1 MEYPHLGSH
10 CSFANCHELDFL
22 PHPCPLCTNTV
33 CSGRIFKAPGM
44 SQDKTLELHLQS
56 RCCDYLYSS
65 PAKGSKVPCC
75 VEGCNDG
82 DPMIGLVQCDACS
95 SLFCLKHR
103 YRTAHHCAADAKALK
118 DKEDRKTAARLKIE
132 EHLGKRPL
140 EKKPTPSTIP
150 RPKRLNPKLELMKM
164 RARAKGD
171 NAVPQESRIYF
182 NVHFPE
188 SSKIVPVPL
197 YFDKTQSIGRMLD
210 RIAQIGNIPNNNHKL
225 DAGDPKRLHLLALP
239 DKTKLATEK
248 TIEHVLNNGVDV
260 MLEYGNS
267 I

>member
-1 MEYPHLGSH
+1 VAS
-10 CSFANCHELDFL
+10 DDV
-22 PHPCPLCTNTV
+22 TNNIPNF
-33 CSGRIFKAPGM
+33 GR
-44 SQDKTLELHLQS
+44 
-56 RCCDYLYSS
+56 
-65 PAKGSKVPCC
+65 
-75 VEGCNDG
+75 
-82 DPMIGLVQCDACS
+82 
-95 SLFCLKHR
+95 HR

-171 NAVPQESRIYF
+171 DAVPQESRIYF

-197 YFDKTQSIGRMLD
+197 YFDKVR
-210 RIAQIGNIPNNNHKL
+210 REKKIPSQHESEPNHY
-225 DAGDPKRLHLLALP
+225 DILLKVCSP
-239 DKTKLATEK
+239 
-248 TIEHVLNNGVDV
+248 
-260 MLEYGNS
+260 
-267 I
+267 